1 MVTTLDTRING
12 SVMNGTICPN
22 VTSSSSSSSSVKQTD
37 DVTDNERIN
46 SYPLITSQQSSN
58 SALTHSSS
66 QIKRSIPQCNPVISQ
81 SISSLENTNR
91 IAKDTPYAAPMVQR
105 GDRQFIL
112 PQSESSMTPL
122 HVNCDTVG
130 TARCYKEKKKK
141 LILI

>member
-22 VTSSSSSSSSVKQTD
+22 VTSSLSPSVKQTD

-46 SYPLITSQQSSN
+46 SYPLTSQQSSN

-81 SISSLENTNR
+81 SISSSVENTNR
-91 IAKDTPYAAPMVQR
+91 NSKDSPYTAPMMQQ

-130 TARCYKEKKKK
+130 TA
-141 LILI
+141 